1 MAKKYLSLEEA
12 AREAG
17 ISVDELKHLRERG
30 EIRGF
35 SDGGT
40 WKFKSDDVEELKRTH
55 QADSNPDVPL
65 LTDDELE
72 EGSSILGMEE
82 EDLVSEQPTVIRGS
96 NPPDGEGSDAFLVG
110 LSSDSDVQL
119 ISDELLTDDG
129 GVDMVS
135 MGNSDSDV
143 RLVDAGMTDVGS
155 DSDVKLVGG
164 SESDVKL
171 VGGSD
176 SDVLIVGGSDSDV
189 RIMEDDSDS
198 DVQLVEESEAELKTE
213 HDMPAIEEEEDS
225 DSDVTLVPPPDSGI
239 ALEVADTDASVFD
252 DEESGISLGDG
263 SSITLAAD
271 SGISLEKIG
280 SDSGLHKGKGKKDAA
295 AEDDSDL
302 NLNTDDSGISLEG
315 FDDSGISLMDDDSD
329 DFVGLVDDSGI
340 ELTPADSGI
349 ALESLA
355 DSGIALDADDASDR
369 TVPMMKQKKG
379 DFQDGDDTAMDVP
392 AMEDD
397 SEFELSMNPGSDHD
411 GTNVIMFDDEDA
423 DDHGATV
430 VKKSGDVSAEF
441 DLTGDADEFDLEES
455 FDEFDS
461 EDEFGGD
468 EFDDAG
474 GFEDDLDVVEDVV
487 GEDDELDDLDVFD
500 EGADDFD
507 DDFDTG
513 TSHPDFVGAPA
524 GLAAGTM
531 PAPVQADWGAG
542 PFVGLLLSTL
552 LMVVCGM
559 MMFDLVRS
567 MWSWNDPS
575 GFNSPLLGFVKDM
588 IK

>member
-17 ISVDELKHLRERG
+17 VSVEELKQLRERG

-40 WKFKSDDVEELKRTH
+40 WKFKADDIEELKRTQ

-65 LTDDELE
+65 LTDEELE
-72 EGSSILGMEE
+72 AGSSILGMEE

-96 NPPDGEGSDAFLVG
+96 NPLDDDDDDDPFLVG
-110 LSSDSDVQL
+110 MSSDSDVQL
-119 ISDELLTDDG
+119 IPNELLTDIG
-129 GVDMVS
+129 GSDLFS

-143 RLVDAGMTDVGS
+143 RLVDAGLTDPGS

-189 RIMEDDSDS
+189 RIMDDDSDS
-198 DVQLVEESEAELKTE
+198 DVQLVPDDEPPKTE
-213 HDMPAIEEEEDS
+213 HDMPAMDMEEDS
-225 DSDVTLVPPPDSGI
+225 DSDVTLVPPPPGSGI
-239 ALEVADTDASVFD
+239 ALEVAGTDASVFD
-252 DEESGISLGDG
+252 EDESGISLGDG

-271 SGISLEKIG
+271 SGISLEKVG
-280 SDSGLHKGKGKKDAA
+280 SDSGLTKGRDNGAGAD
-295 AEDDSDL
+295 DDSDL
-302 NLNTDDSGISLEG
+302 HLATDDSGISLEG
-315 FDDSGISLMDDDSD
+315 FDDSGISLMDDESD
-329 DFVGLVDDSGI
+329 DFIGLAEDSGI
-340 ELTPADSGI
+340 ELSPADSGI
-349 ALESLA
+349 ALESFE
-355 DSGIALDADDASDR
+355 DSGIALDADDR
-369 TVPMMKQKKG
+369 TIPMMKQKANIE
-379 DFQDGDDTAMDVP
+379 DRDDTAMDVP

-397 SEFELSMNPGSDHD
+397 SEFELTMNPGSDHD
-411 GTNVIMFDDEDA
+411 GTNVIMFDDEDEV
-423 DDHGATV
+423 DDRGATV

-441 DLTGDADEFDLEES
+441 DLTGDADEFDLDES

-461 EDEFGGD
+461 GDEFGAD
-468 EFDDAG
+468 EFDEAD

-513 TSHPDFVGAPA
+513 TSHPDFVERPPAWPPEPCPPPSRPIGAPA
-524 GLAAGTM
+524 RSLA
-531 PAPVQADWGAG
+531 
-542 PFVGLLLSTL
+542 
-552 LMVVCGM
+552 CC
-559 MMFDLVRS
+559 
-567 MWSWNDPS
+567 
-575 GFNSPLLGFVKDM
+575 SPRC
-588 IK
+588 